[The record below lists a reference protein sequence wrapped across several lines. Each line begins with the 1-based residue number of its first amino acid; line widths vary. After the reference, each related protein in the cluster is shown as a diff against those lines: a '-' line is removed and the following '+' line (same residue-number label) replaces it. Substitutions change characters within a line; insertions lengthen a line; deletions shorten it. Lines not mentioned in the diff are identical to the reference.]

1 MKVAI
6 VAFCFFL
13 TAAAAHADNFRCP
26 NGNIVS
32 TGDSLSTVAIKCDA
46 PTFVTRSEEPVSHRG
61 TSVHAQDEEWTYNE
75 GAHRF
80 IHTLVF
86 HNGTLIQVRSEG
98 FGR

>member
-1 MKVAI
+1 MRVP
-6 VAFCFFL
+6 VMVFCFL
-13 TAAAAHADNFRCP
+13 LLASAAYADNFRCP

-46 PTFVTRSEEPVSHRG
+46 PTFVTRSEEPARHRG
-61 TSVHAQDEEWTYNE
+61 NSVHTEDEEWTYNE
-75 GAHRF
+75 GPHRF

-86 HNGTLIQVRSEG
+86 HNGTLIEVRSEG